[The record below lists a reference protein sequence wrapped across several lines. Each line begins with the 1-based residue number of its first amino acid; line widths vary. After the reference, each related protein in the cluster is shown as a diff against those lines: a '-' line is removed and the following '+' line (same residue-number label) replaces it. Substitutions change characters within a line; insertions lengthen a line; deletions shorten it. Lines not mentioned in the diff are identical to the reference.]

1 MQSKPLLMPSE
12 AAKLLNTSVDVL
24 SVWRNTKKVNIP
36 YVKIG
41 SAVRYK
47 LEDIEAYINSNTHN

>member
-1 MQSKPLLMPSE
+1 MPSE